1 MGMVMIYLKR
11 PRPFRGSNGFLILMT
26 DTDYNLDQLPPGSLA
41 SIQGLSVDVDL
52 RARLTALGLA
62 AGKQVR
68 VLRRAGL
75 SGPLHVRAGTTEIIL
90 RRSEA
95 SKIQVLLPQALAA

>member
-1 MGMVMIYLKR
+1 
-11 PRPFRGSNGFLILMT
+11 MT
-26 DTDYNLDQLPPGSLA
+26 DTDCNLDQLPPGSLA
-41 SIQGLSVDVDL
+41 SIQGLSVDADL

-75 SGPLHVRAGTTEIIL
+75 RGPLHVRAGTTEIIL

>member
-1 MGMVMIYLKR
+1 
-11 PRPFRGSNGFLILMT
+11 MT
-26 DTDYNLDQLPPGSLA
+26 DTDCNLDQLPPGSLA
-41 SIQGLSVDVDL
+41 SIQTLSVDADL
-52 RARLTALGLA
+52 RVRLTALGLA

>member
-1 MGMVMIYLKR
+1 
-11 PRPFRGSNGFLILMT
+11 MT
-26 DTDYNLDQLPPGSLA
+26 DNDCNLDQLPLGTMA
-41 SIQGLSVDVDL
+41 RIQGLSVDTDL
-52 RARLTALGLA
+52 CARLKALGLA

-75 SGPLHVRAGTTEIIL
+75 RGPLHVRAGTTEIIL

-95 SKIQVLLPQALAA
+95 SKIQVLLPETLAA